1 MQYKV
6 LGKTGV
12 LVSELCFGTMT
23 FGKEADEAESGRMFN
38 ACRDAGVNFFDCAN
52 VYSGGLAESILGK
65 LLKGCRDEMVVTT
78 KVAQVAG
85 PDVNCLG
92 ASRRHIMLEVEK
104 SLARLDTDRIDV
116 YFIHHFDPMTP
127 MEESLRALDD
137 LVRQGKVLY
146 LGASNWAAWQ
156 VAKALGISQARGL
169 ARFEC
174 IEPMYNLVKRQAEV
188 EILPMAMSEQ
198 LGVIPYNPLAAGLL
212 TGKYSRGQAPAEGRI
227 AENKMYNTRYSDPV
241 YYEVAE
247 RFVAY
252 AQSIGVHPVSLAVRW
267 VASHPGVTAPIIG
280 ARSLEQLEPSLA
292 SAELDLSP
300 DILDAVTKLSVQP
313 PTATD
318 RLEEVIDP
326 KYKTRNRQGA
336 GQAK

>member
-1 MQYKV
+1 MQYKL

-23 FGKEADEAESGRMFN
+23 FGKEADEAESERMFGV
-38 ACRDAGVNFFDCAN
+38 CRDAGVNFFDCAN
-52 VYSGGLAESILGK
+52 VYSDGLAETILGK
-65 LLKGCRDEMVVTT
+65 LLKGCREEMVVTT

-85 PDVNCLG
+85 PDVNALG
-92 ASRRHIMLEVEK
+92 ASRRHIMQQVER
-104 SLARLDTDRIDV
+104 SLARLDTDRIDI
-116 YFIHHFDPMTP
+116 YFIHHFDPLTP
-127 MEESLRALDD
+127 MEESLHALDD

-156 VAKALGISQARGL
+156 VAKALGISAARGL

-174 IEPMYNLVKRQAEV
+174 LEPMYNLVKRQAEV
-188 EILPMAMSEQ
+188 EILPLALSEK

-212 TGKYSRGQAPAEGRI
+212 TGKYSGGGAPEQGRI
-227 AENKMYNTRYSDPV
+227 KDNKMYNTRYSDPV

-247 RFVAY
+247 RFIAY
-252 AQSIGVHPVSLAVRW
+252 ARKIGVHPVSLAVRW

-280 ARSLEQLEPSLA
+280 ARSVEQLKASLNSVELDLSLEQLE
-292 SAELDLSP
+292 EVTRLS
-300 DILDAVTKLSVQP
+300 IQP

-326 KYKTRNRQGA
+326 KYKTRNRQA
-336 GQAK
+336 TAPK